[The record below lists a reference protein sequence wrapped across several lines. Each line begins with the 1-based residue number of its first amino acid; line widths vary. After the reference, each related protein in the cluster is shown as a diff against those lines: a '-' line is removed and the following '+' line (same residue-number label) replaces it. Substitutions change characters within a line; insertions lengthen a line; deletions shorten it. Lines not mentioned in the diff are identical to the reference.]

1 MAPPFQGWLLF
12 RLLSWRKLLCQSQM
26 RIIFK
31 CPHIKGGTGKASAHL
46 ENYVSYV
53 ATREG
58 AQKYLRTKTI
68 FPPRKS
74 SGR

>member
-58 AQKYLRTKTI
+58 AQKVPENKNNLPATK
-68 FPPRKS
+68 K
-74 SGR
+74 

>member
-1 MAPPFQGWLLF
+1 
-12 RLLSWRKLLCQSQM
+12 M

-58 AQKYLRTKTI
+58 AQKVPENKNNLPATK
-68 FPPRKS
+68 K
-74 SGR
+74 